1 MAAGEGRGKKEVTLI
16 GGPMEHRKRMKKGFE
31 VLKEMGRLDT
41 MTNQKR
47 LYPEL
52 YDLSVGYLFGEI
64 WSRPHLN
71 IRERELI
78 TLAANIALARPHGT
92 HSHYR
97 SAKTL
102 GFTKEEIME
111 VIIHVGHY
119 AGWPAIA
126 HAIIQYEDVLKEDA
140 ASEKRGKKAKKK

>member
-1 MAAGEGRGKKEVTLI
+1 
-16 GGPMEHRKRMKKGFE
+16 MEHGKRMKKGFE
-31 VLKEMGRLDT
+31 VLRKMGRLGT
-41 MTNQKR
+41 MMNQKE
-47 LYPEL
+47 LYPDL

-64 WSRPHLN
+64 WTRPHLN

-78 TLAANIALARPHGT
+78 TLASNIALARPAGT

-97 SAKTL
+97 SAKHL

-126 HAIIQYEDVLKEDA
+126 HALIQYEEVLKQDRA
-140 ASEKRGKKAKKK
+140 KAGTKRVTKRKKR